1 MTLHQLRIFDSVAR
15 HLNETKA
22 SEELHLSQPAVS
34 LQLKL
39 LEEEYGAKFHL
50 SLSQGVKLTPEGQ
63 AFLDAIRPLLI
74 QAADITKSFKA
85 NAKASRPLVVG
96 GTRNI
101 SVALLPRII
110 ADFKQRHPSVR
121 VVLETDI
128 SHTIERRVLDSA
140 VEIAIIANPTY
151 APHIVLEPFKKF
163 EIVAFVASNS
173 PLIGKRLTFK
183 ELAQIPLV
191 VLRTSKTYMEL
202 IAQGYDPNVAVQCD
216 EPDSVKAMVQKGVGI
231 GVTYRDVIEHEVANG
246 ELQIIDVPDLSKIK
260 IQSFIVYDDRRPL
273 SPVAQE
279 FLKLLRAK
287 GSSKF
292 EEPDSKTSGKQSRA
306 VMKPRKHSTAALPP
320 DLSASKKKG
329 LTNRLGI

>member
-1 MTLHQLRIFDSVAR
+1 MTLQQLRIFDSVAR

-22 SEELHLSQPAVS
+22 SEELHMSQPAVS

-39 LEEEYGAKFHL
+39 LEQEYGAKFHL
-50 SLSQGVKLTPEGQ
+50 SFGQGVKLTSEGQ

-74 QAADITKSFKA
+74 QAADITNSFKA
-85 NAKASRPLVVG
+85 NVRAPRSLVVG

-101 SVALLPRII
+101 SVTLLPRII
-110 ADFKQRHPSVR
+110 ADFKQIHPSVR

-128 SHTIERRVLDSA
+128 SQNLERRVLDSA
-140 VEIAIIANPTY
+140 VEIAIIANPSY
-151 APHIVLEPFKKF
+151 SPHIVLEPFKKF

-173 PLIGKRLTFK
+173 PLVGKRLTFK

-202 IAQGYDPNVAVQCD
+202 IAQGYHPNVAVQCD
-216 EPDSVKAMVQKGVGI
+216 EPDAVKAMVQKGVGI
-231 GVTYRDVIEHEVANG
+231 GVTYRNVIEHEVANG
-246 ELQIIDVPDLSKIK
+246 ELQIIDVPDLNKIK
-260 IQSFIVYDDRRPL
+260 IQTFIVYDDRRCL

-287 GSSKF
+287 GTSKF
-292 EEPDSKTSGKQSRA
+292 EETDSKTSGKHSRA
-306 VMKPRKHSTAALPP
+306 PMKFRKHSTAASPP
-320 DLSASKKKG
+320 DLSASKRG
-329 LTNRLGI
+329 V